1 MSLEEPSVAANTGF
15 ALSPEQLKAFSDQG
29 FLKIDFGFDQ
39 QLLDQIVAE
48 VQPLYGSAYEE
59 NPLSVTRHQDGWK
72 QVDAV
77 RQLAVHDS
85 VLSAL
90 RMLMDREPLPFQTLN
105 FPVGTS
111 QYPHSDSI
119 HFHTVP
125 AGFMVGVWVA
135 FEKIDAENGP
145 LIYYPQSHKLPY
157 YSMQDLGLGPG
168 YSNYHAYELRIQ
180 DLIAEHGLQPEL
192 GILEKGEAIIW
203 HANLLHGGADRKDI
217 TRSRHSQVTHY
228 FFENCRYYTPM
239 DSRPGKLRYR
249 EPFRI
254 PSRSD
259 FSLPPDI
266 STRPLPFRAVA
277 KLLRSLGLHN

>member
-1 MSLEEPSVAANTGF
+1 MEGIDTKMAHTNSKRSSPRFQPQVRTSPGSRNVAGIF
-15 ALSPEQLKAFSDQG
+15 
-29 FLKIDFGFDQ
+29 
-39 QLLDQIVAE
+39 V
-48 VQPLYGSAYEE
+48 
-59 NPLSVTRHQDGWK
+59 
-72 QVDAV
+72 
-77 RQLAVHDS
+77 
-85 VLSAL
+85 
-90 RMLMDREPLPFQTLN
+90 
-105 FPVGTS
+105 
-111 QYPHSDSI
+111 
-119 HFHTVP
+119 
-125 AGFMVGVWVA
+125 
-135 FEKIDAENGP
+135 
-145 LIYYPQSHKLPY
+145 PY

-239 DSRPGKLRYR
+239 ESRPGKLRYR

>member
-1 MSLEEPSVAANTGF
+1 MSIEEPAVVANTGF
-15 ALSPEQLKAFSDQG
+15 ALSPEQLTAFSDQG
-29 FLKIDFGFDQ
+29 FLKIDFGFDP

-48 VQPLYGSAYEE
+48 VRPLYGSAYKE
-59 NPLSVTRHQDGWK
+59 NPLSVTRYQDGWK
-72 QVDAV
+72 QVDSV

-135 FEKIDAENGP
+135 FERIDAENGP

-203 HANLLHGGADRKDI
+203 HANLLHGGAARKDI

-239 DSRPGKLRYR
+239 ESRPGKLRYR

-266 STRPLPFRAVA
+266 GTRPLPFRAVA

>member
-1 MSLEEPSVAANTGF
+1 MSTGEPAVMANKRFT
-15 ALSPEQLKAFSDQG
+15 LSPEQLRAFSDQG
-29 FLKIDFGFDQ
+29 LLKVDFGFDP
-39 QLLDQIVAE
+39 QLLDQIITE
-48 VQPLYGSAYEE
+48 VRPLYGTAYEE
-59 NPLSVTRHQDGWK
+59 DPLAAIRCQDGWK
-72 QVDAV
+72 EVDAV

-85 VLSAL
+85 VLAAL

-111 QYPHSDSI
+111 QYSHSDSI
-119 HFHTVP
+119 HFHTIP

-135 FEKIDAENGP
+135 LEDIDAENGP
-145 LIYYPQSHKLPY
+145 LIYYPGSHKLPY

-180 DLIAEHGLQPEL
+180 DLIAEHGLQSEL
-192 GILEKGEAIIW
+192 GLLERGEAIIW

-239 DSRPGKLRYR
+239 ESRPGKLCYR
-249 EPFRI
+249 KPFRI
-254 PSRSD
+254 PSQPD
-259 FSLPPDI
+259 FSLPPDL
-266 STRPLPFRAVA
+266 STRSLPVRAVGR
-277 KLLRSLGLHN
+277 LLRSLGLRN